1 MTDYTAKTSEAAAL
15 PEFMA
20 AEIAESLGGTAIKR
34 GRHWV
39 IETQHGFV
47 TNAFADALCV
57 EIFGHPSDH
66 EDPLN
71 DSGTYDTTP
80 GVSPMHQWT
89 NNANKAAKLT
99 KQGAAALLAIV
110 IGEDE
115 PLEHEFMYT
124 ARLGDSQAFTVV
136 RRFSSGLPEYITEEH
151 AHSCL
156 FI

>member
-1 MTDYTAKTSEAAAL
+1 
-15 PEFMA
+15 
-20 AEIAESLGGTAIKR
+20 
-34 GRHWV
+34 
-39 IETQHGFV
+39 
-47 TNAFADALCV
+47 
-57 EIFGHPSDH
+57 
-66 EDPLN
+66 
-71 DSGTYDTTP
+71 
-80 GVSPMHQWT
+80 MHQWT

-136 RRFSSGLPEYITEEH
+136 RRFSSGLPEYITQKY
-151 AHSCL
+151 AQSCL